1 MLTPVRAAQLT
12 RSDGRRVERV
22 DKHPYQL
29 SRVYYSACERPEEV
43 WAEIMDGS
51 CRWRQSS
58 SEVAIIALRVPPGM
72 RKCDLDV
79 TIDLH
84 SIRVSARSDGAV
96 FLDGELERG
105 IVPSE
110 SVWALSGGDGE
121 DGFVFY
127 LKKMNLELLAQKG
140 GHEEM
145 WWPRLFKHHAEIAW
159 DDYEKDY
166 SDLPEPIM
174 RTHLQ
179 LEAKDAC
186 ARRLENAEKRTRET
200 ASERDDARRRARQ
213 ERLHVLRGG
222 APLSWVELD
231 RLNPAPDDMPD
242 MPMTREG
249 AMLEAVRSEAGL
261 RQAAVL
267 ASATK

>member
-1 MLTPVRAAQLT
+1 MHRSQLT

-22 DKHPYQL
+22 DKHPFQL
-29 SRVYYSACERPEEV
+29 SRVYYAARERPEEV
-43 WAEIMDGS
+43 WAEMMDGS
-51 CRWRQSS
+51 CRWRQSA
-58 SEVAIIALRVPPGM
+58 SEVAVIALRVPPGL
-72 RKCDLDV
+72 RQRDLDV

-96 FLDGELERG
+96 FLAGELERG
-105 IVPSE
+105 VVPSE
-110 SVWALSGGDGE
+110 SVWAHTGGTGE

-127 LKKMNLELLAQKG
+127 LKKMNLELLAQNG

-186 ARRLENAEKRTRET
+186 TRRLESAEKRTRET

-222 APLSWVELD
+222 APLSGVELD
-231 RLNPAPDDMPD
+231 RLNPAVDDMPE
-242 MPMTREG
+242 MPITRAG

-261 RQAAVL
+261 RKAAVL
-267 ASATK
+267 ASATKGA

>member
-1 MLTPVRAAQLT
+1 M
-12 RSDGRRVERV
+12 ERV
-22 DKHPYQL
+22 DKHPFQL
-29 SRVYYSACERPEEV
+29 SRIFYAAHERPEEV

-51 CRWRQSS
+51 CRWRQSA
-58 SEVAIIALRVPPGM
+58 SEVAVIALHVPLGM
-72 RKCDLDV
+72 GKRDLDV

-84 SIRVSARSDGAV
+84 RIRVAARSDGAV

-110 SVWALSGGDGE
+110 SVWAQTGGVGE

-127 LKKMNLELLAQKG
+127 LKKMNLELLAKSG
-140 GHEEM
+140 GHEET

-166 SDLPEPIM
+166 SDLPEPVM
-174 RTHLQ
+174 RKHLQ
-179 LEAKDAC
+179 LEAKEAC
-186 ARRLENAEKRTRET
+186 VRRLENAEKRIRES

-222 APLSWVELD
+222 SPLSWVELD
-231 RLNPAPDDMPD
+231 RLNPAVDDMPE

-249 AMLEAVRSEAGL
+249 AMLHAVRSEAGL

-267 ASATK
+267 ENATKL

>member
-1 MLTPVRAAQLT
+1 MQLA

-22 DKHPYQL
+22 DKHPFQL
-29 SRVYYSACERPEEV
+29 SRIYYAARERPEEV
-43 WAEIMDGS
+43 WAEMMDGS
-51 CRWRQSS
+51 CRWRQSA
-58 SEVAIIALRVPPGM
+58 SEVAVIALRVPPGL
-72 RKCDLDV
+72 RKRDLEV
-79 TIDLH
+79 VIDLH
-84 SIRVSARSDGAV
+84 SIRVSARSDGVV
-96 FLDGELERG
+96 FLEGELERG

-110 SVWALSGGDGE
+110 SVWVHTGGTGE

-127 LKKMNLELLAQKG
+127 LKKMNLELLATNG
-140 GHEEM
+140 GHEET
-145 WWPRLFKHHAEIAW
+145 WWNRLFKHHPEIAW

-174 RTHLQ
+174 RSHLQ

-186 ARRLENAEKRTRET
+186 ARRLESAEKRTRET
-200 ASERDDARRRARQ
+200 ASERDDTRRRARH

-231 RLNPAPDDMPD
+231 RLNPAVDDMPE
-242 MPMTREG
+242 MPVTREA

-267 ASATK
+267 ASATAAK